1 MEIHLK
7 LYSVLREKLPPESK
21 GEAVLQLKDGAVL
34 ADLLEELD
42 ITRKVVISINGAQE
56 LDVSRRL
63 NNGDQVQIFSSIS
76 GG

>member
-1 MEIHLK
+1 MEIYLQ

-21 GEAVLQLKDGAVL
+21 GQAVLQLKDGAVL

-42 ITRKVVISINGAQE
+42 ITRKVVINVNGVHE

>member
-1 MEIHLK
+1 LEIYLQ

-21 GEAVLQLKDGAVL
+21 GQAVLQLKDGAVL

-42 ITRKVVISINGAQE
+42 ITRKVVINVNGVHE